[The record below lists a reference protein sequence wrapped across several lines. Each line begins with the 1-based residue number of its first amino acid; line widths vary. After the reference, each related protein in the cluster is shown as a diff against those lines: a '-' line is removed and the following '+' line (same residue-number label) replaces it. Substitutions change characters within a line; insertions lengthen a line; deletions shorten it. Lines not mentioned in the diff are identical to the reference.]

1 VTDLISKERYLDAAE
16 IIKENVA
23 PGDFQRTM
31 RAVFSAPDYVPSE
44 MHKSIYDLDAKIVI
58 TTNYDQIYERYC
70 GTFTGKPYYNT
81 LQYFDSNVLDEIRT
95 DGRLLLKAHGCISSI
110 DKVVL
115 GRSSYFEAK
124 RHHPGFYA
132 ILDALFLTNTIL
144 FLGASLTDPDVQLVL
159 ENATIAVPS
168 DNKHFAVVPAGNHPS
183 LVRSAERTYNI
194 TFLEYP
200 VGNYADLDASLAD
213 LAKKVND
220 YRNAP

>member
-1 VTDLISKERYLDAAE
+1 MNQPTKPSRTGITGWPRDTASDLRTPAE
-16 IIKENVA
+16 NS
-23 PGDFQRTM
+23 R
-31 RAVFSAPDYVPSE
+31 
-44 MHKSIYDLDAKIVI
+44 
-58 TTNYDQIYERYC
+58 
-70 GTFTGKPYYNT
+70 
-81 LQYFDSNVLDEIRT
+81 
-95 DGRLLLKAHGCISSI
+95 
-110 DKVVL
+110 
-115 GRSSYFEAK
+115 RSSYFEAK